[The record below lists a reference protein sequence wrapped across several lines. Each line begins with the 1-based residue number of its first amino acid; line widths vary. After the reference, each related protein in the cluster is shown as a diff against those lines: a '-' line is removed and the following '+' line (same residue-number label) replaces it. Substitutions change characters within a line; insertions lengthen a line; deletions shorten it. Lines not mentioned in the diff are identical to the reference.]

1 MLKVG
6 ITGGIGSGKTTI
18 CKIFETLGIPIY
30 YADARAKEIMHD
42 NENVKQ
48 ALLHLFGQEA
58 YLSDG
63 ALNRPFISKKVFQNK
78 SMLQQLNAIV
88 HPAVLQDT
96 INWFQTHQ
104 DKKYVL
110 YEAAIMYE
118 SGSYKMLDKVITVF
132 APIEERIQR
141 TIKRDNIDRKSV
153 LDRMDKQLSEE
164 EKMKKAD
171 YIIYNDHTQS
181 LIEQVLA
188 THNSLLEL
196 ADIKN

>member
-30 YADARAKEIMHD
+30 YADTRAKEIMHD

-63 ALNRPFISKKVFQNK
+63 ALNRPFISKKVFQDK

-118 SGSYKMLDKVITVF
+118 SGSYKMLDKVITVS

-141 TIKRDNIDRKSV
+141 TIKRDNVDRKAV